1 MRTSCHD
8 CRHLACVRAVCACVR
23 AVVCKLRGT
32 LRCTKKVERL
42 ARRRIPARW
51 LVCERTS
58 RAFVAFGSRVLPCLW
73 RTALLNTFLIALARV
88 SALVAGVDAAWY
100 FPAGD
105 VAVSLEGEYMNLL
118 GARAVQA
125 HRFTFSFPVSAQ
137 DNSMRIEYSESFPYI
152 YTSKRLRN
160 RSQRS
165 SMHRSLVGGV
175 SEGDPCSSVYI
186 PL

>member
-32 LRCTKKVERL
+32 MRYTKKVERL
-42 ARRRIPARW
+42 ARRRILVRW

-58 RAFVAFGSRVLPCLW
+58 RAFVASGSCVLPCLW
-73 RTALLNTFLIALARV
+73 RTALLNTFFIALARV
-88 SALVAGVDAAWY
+88 SALVAGVDAARY

-125 HRFTFSFPVSAQ
+125 HRFAFSFPVSAQ
-137 DNSMRIEYSESFPYI
+137 DNSMRVEYLESYSNI
-152 YTSKRLRN
+152 CTSKRLRN

-165 SMHRSLVGGV
+165 FMHRFLLGV
-175 SEGDPCSSVYI
+175 FQRGIPCSRVYI